1 MPCWARFFMTSSTS
15 PTISGSSAE
24 VGSSKSMISGSMHSA
39 RAMATRCF
47 CPPERRRESAWM
59 KSARPTVVKCL
70 MAVASACV
78 LGMCLTSMGARVQLS
93 STDLLLKRLKP
104 WNTMPIFW
112 RRAFRLTLKSI
123 KSCPSNQMW
132 PESASSSKLMQRS
145 SVDLPEPDAPMMH
158 TTSPR
163 LTSRSMPLS
172 TCRSPKD
179 FSSCSILMMGSF
191 VIAPSCQFELGSP
204 RSTVWLPWCRL
215 VLSGAVIFPVMALSR
230 SEERYVRNR

>member
-1 MPCWARFFMTSSTS
+1 
-15 PTISGSSAE
+15 
-24 VGSSKSMISGSMHSA
+24 
-39 RAMATRCF
+39 
-47 CPPERRRESAWM
+47 
-59 KSARPTVVKCL
+59 
-70 MAVASACV
+70 
-78 LGMCLTSMGARVQLS
+78 MCLTSMGARVQLS

-112 RRAFRLTLKSI
+112 RRAFRLTFKSVEFL
-123 KSCPSNQMW
+123 PSNQMW

-191 VIAPSCQFELGSP
+191 VIAPPPVSSSWEAPDRRFGCPGAA
-204 RSTVWLPWCRL
+204 WCCPA
-215 VLSGAVIFPVMALSR
+215 AVIFPVMALSR

>member
-1 MPCWARFFMTSSTS
+1 
-15 PTISGSSAE
+15 
-24 VGSSKSMISGSMHSA
+24 
-39 RAMATRCF
+39 
-47 CPPERRRESAWM
+47 
-59 KSARPTVVKCL
+59 
-70 MAVASACV
+70 MAVASACA

-112 RRAFRLTLKSI
+112 RRAFRLTFKSI

-179 FSSCSILMMGSF
+179 FPSCSILMMGSF

-204 RSTVWLPWCRL
+204 REAGLRCFLLSVKSAL
-215 VLSGAVIFPVMALSR
+215 VSSFFVMALSS
-230 SEERYVRNR
+230 SEERYVRMR